1 LGTGAVLLELFFVIT
16 IDYIALNEAT
26 RDLSRLLHVEA
37 AIERSKRH
45 LRVDAYGNWPLSLA
59 FRLQGRTAKQAL

>member
-1 LGTGAVLLELFFVIT
+1 VLLELFFVII

-45 LRVDAYGNWPLSLA
+45 RRVDELA
-59 FRLQGRTAKQAL
+59 ALTGVP